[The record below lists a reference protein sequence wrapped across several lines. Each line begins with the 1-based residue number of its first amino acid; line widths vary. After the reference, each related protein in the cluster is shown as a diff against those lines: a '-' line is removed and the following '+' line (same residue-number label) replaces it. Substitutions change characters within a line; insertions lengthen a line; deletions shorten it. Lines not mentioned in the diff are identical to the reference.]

1 MDKLI
6 TDNSSNEY
14 YNIPKNDK
22 ITQDKKPPM
31 YEDIDDFIFDDEKT
45 IPSER

>member
-6 TDNSSNEY
+6 TDNSSNDY
-14 YNIPKNDK
+14 YNIPKEDK
-22 ITQDKKPPM
+22 ITHNKKLPA

-45 IPSER
+45 VPSER